1 MKALLTAINNRIAKA
16 LNEQHINLLTDLDD
30 ENVQPFDSIQNKD
43 INTNVYLLQRGLL
56 NAIHTGEISIKLK
69 NQINNPENYNKF
81 KGIIKA
87 KNTEHLKELIKI
99 GQQLFG
105 NDGNFNW
112 IDTSEITNMSQLFQ
126 YNTEFNGHIELWD
139 VSNVKDMSYMF
150 CDAESFNQPIGN
162 WDVSMVETFRYM
174 FCDAE
179 LFNQPIGN
187 WDVSNATDM
196 SGMFTHTYT
205 FNQPIDQW
213 DVSNV
218 KDMSAM
224 FYSATHF
231 NQSLYNWNMQ
241 NVENLQ
247 GMFFQ
252 AAQFDQ
258 DISSWRIPK
267 ISTHTCQHENM
278 IMFILCP
285 IQNNNKPLKFRK

>member
-1 MKALLTAINNRIAKA
+1 MKALLTAINNRISKA
-16 LNEQHINLLTDLDD
+16 LNEQHINLLADLDD
-30 ENVQPFDSIQNKD
+30 ENLDQLDSIQAKD
-43 INTNVYLLQRGLL
+43 INTNVHALQRGLL
-56 NAIHTGEISIKLK
+56 HAIHTGEISIKLK
-69 NQINNPENYNKF
+69 NQINNPENYKAF

-87 KNTEHLKELIKI
+87 NNTEHLKELIKI
-99 GQQLFG
+99 GQRLFG

-126 YNTEFNGHIELWD
+126 YNTEFNGSIDLWN
-139 VSNVKDMSYMF
+139 VSNVTDMSYMF

-162 WDVSMVETFRYM
+162 WDVS
-174 FCDAE
+174 
-179 LFNQPIGN
+179 
-187 WDVSNATDM
+187 NATDM
-196 SGMFTHTYT
+196 AGMFNHAYT
-205 FNQPIDQW
+205 FNQPIEQW

-267 ISTHTCQHENM
+267 ISPHTCLHKNI

-285 IQNNNKPLKFRK
+285 IQNNNKPIKFRK

>member
-1 MKALLTAINNRIAKA
+1 MKVLLKAINNRIAKA
-16 LNEQHINLLTDLDD
+16 LNEQHINLLADLDD
-30 ENVQPFDSIQNKD
+30 DNLAQLDSIQTKD
-43 INTNVYLLQRGLL
+43 INNRARLLQQQLL
-56 NAIHTGEISIKLK
+56 HAIHTGEISIKLK
-69 NQINNPENYNKF
+69 NQINNPENHNAF

-87 KNTEHLKELIKI
+87 NNTEHLKELIKI
-99 GQQLFG
+99 GQKLFG

-126 YNTEFNGHIELWD
+126 YNTEFNGSIDLWNVSNVTDMSYMFCDAELFNQPIGNWD
-139 VSNVKDMSYMF
+139 VSKVETFRYMF

-162 WDVSMVETFRYM
+162 WDVS
-174 FCDAE
+174 
-179 LFNQPIGN
+179 
-187 WDVSNATDM
+187 NAIDM
-196 SGMFTHTYT
+196 SGMFTHAYT
-205 FNQPIDQW
+205 FDQPIDQW

-231 NQSLYNWNMQ
+231 NQSLYNWNLQ

-252 AAQFDQ
+252 AAHFDQ

-267 ISTHTCQHENM
+267 ISPHTCLHKNI

-285 IQNNNKPLKFRK
+285 IQNSNKPIKFRK